1 MVGPNDEVD
10 ACPWCGHPSACDERC
25 VADRLRQEE
34 ASAAVVRIA
43 EARVRKAAEWVD
55 FDMQA
60 MFESYVNNQVKAYKE
75 AHGE

>member
-1 MVGPNDEVD
+1 
-10 ACPWCGHPSACDERC
+10 
-25 VADRLRQEE
+25 VADRLRQEQ
-34 ASAAVVRIA
+34 ASDAILRLA